1 MRKIKVVTKFD
12 EDVYIKKIAG
22 LNDDDLVTE
31 FKGLKG
37 RADNQRVLKRKL
49 NIIIAEV
56 NKRGA
61 ERINDEDEDVW

>member
-1 MRKIKVVTKFD
+1 MMRKIKAVTKFD

-37 RADNQRVLKRKL
+37 RVDNQRILKRKL
-49 NIIIAEV
+49 NVIIAEV

-61 ERINDEDEDVW
+61 ERIHDEDEDV